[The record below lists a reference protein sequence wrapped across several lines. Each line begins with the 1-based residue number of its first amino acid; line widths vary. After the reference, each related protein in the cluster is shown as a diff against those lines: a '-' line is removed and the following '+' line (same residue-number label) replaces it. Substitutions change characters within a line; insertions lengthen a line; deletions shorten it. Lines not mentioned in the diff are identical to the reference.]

1 MVKTRYTR
9 HKRNKTRIMKGGSLS
24 QEDIRELREEG
35 FTTNQIDSLQDL
47 GVSLYDI
54 MQRVNRIRNDP
65 SFQGDPDYM
74 TEQVIVEVLNENIF
88 DSSANHLAAI
98 PHDPDDIHD
107 LDISGSLDDTISS
120 QGTMNLNELNISN
133 RSSDSGYTTSEDR
146 SFDEFGGKKRRKFT
160 RKNNRKN
167 NRKNTSNIKR
177 KTRRNNIRKL
187 NLKGGMYFGR
197 GVGANSYDP
206 NFSIYNTNMLNLFPY
221 KP

>member
-1 MVKTRYTR
+1 
-9 HKRNKTRIMKGGSLS
+9 MKGGTLS
-24 QEDIRELREEG
+24 QEDIRELKEEG

-47 GVSLYDI
+47 GVSLNNI
-54 MQRVNRIRNDP
+54 MQRVNRIRNDAN
-65 SFQGDPDYM
+65 FHGDPDYM
-74 TEQVIVEVLNENIF
+74 TEQVMVEVLNENIF
-88 DSSANHLAAI
+88 DSSANQLAAI

-146 SFDEFGGKKRRKFT
+146 SFDEFGGKKRRRFS
-160 RKNNRKN
+160 RKKTTNK
-167 NRKNTSNIKR
+167 KR
-177 KTRRNNIRKL
+177 RSHRNSKRKL
-187 NLKGGMYFGR
+187 NLKGGMCFGK

-206 NFSIYNTNMLNLFPY
+206 NYSIYNTNMLNLFPY